1 MIISTLGALAALLA
15 AFFWASASLLFAQAG
30 QWLPPLH
37 LNLFKGIC
45 GSALLGLTLLVLP
58 GSISA
63 FTPSALLWLGLSG
76 LIGISLGD
84 TAYLSALN
92 ELGPR
97 RTLLLS
103 ILAPP
108 MTAVLS
114 LILLHEA
121 LTLWAWGGIAIT
133 TAGVAWVIGERTSD
147 DLGQPPV
154 RWHGVIWGLVAAL
167 AQSGAVI
174 LSRAVFLTTSVNAL
188 QSAMIR
194 LAAGV
199 VGLLVWM
206 ILTGQARI
214 NKSALKVQ
222 PRLWGYVFAATFL
235 GTYLAMW
242 LQQVALTYAAAG
254 IVQTL
259 LATSPIFVLPLAAW
273 RGERLTPR
281 AILGAVVSLL
291 GVWLLFRPN

>member
-1 MIISTLGALAALLA
+1 MIIPTLGALAALLA
-15 AFFWASASLLFAQAG
+15 AFFWASASFLFAQAG
-30 QWLPPLH
+30 RWLPPLH

-45 GSALLGLTLLVLP
+45 GLALLGLTLLVLP
-58 GSISA
+58 GNMTA

-76 LIGISLGD
+76 LIGITLGD
-84 TAYLSALN
+84 TAYLAALN
-92 ELGPR
+92 DLGPR
-97 RTLLLS
+97 HTLLLS

-108 MTAVLS
+108 MTALLS

-133 TAGVAWVIGERTSD
+133 TAGVAWVISERTSEAH
-147 DLGQPPV
+147 GQTPV
-154 RWHGVIWGLVAAL
+154 RWRGVVWGLTAAL

-188 QSAMIR
+188 QSTVIR

-199 VGLLVWM
+199 VGLLLWM
-206 ILTGQARI
+206 ILTGQLRL
-214 NKSALKVQ
+214 KMSTLKVQ
-222 PRLWGYVFAATFL
+222 PSFWGYAFAATLL

-281 AILGAVVSLL
+281 AVLGAMVSLL
-291 GVWLLFRPN
+291 GVWLLFQPI

>member
-1 MIISTLGALAALLA
+1 MIIPILGALAALFA
-15 AFFWASASLLFAQAG
+15 AFLWASASLLFAQAG
-30 QWLPPLH
+30 RWLPPLH
-37 LNLFKGIC
+37 LNLFKGVC
-45 GSALLGLTLLVLP
+45 GLALLGLTLLVLP
-58 GSISA
+58 GNSSA
-63 FTPSALLWLGLSG
+63 YTPAALLWLGLSG
-76 LIGISLGD
+76 LIGISVGD

-108 MTAVLS
+108 MTALLS

-133 TAGVAWVIGERTSD
+133 TAGVAWVISERTSED
-147 DLGQPPV
+147 REHHPV
-154 RWHGVIWGLVAAL
+154 RWRGITWGLVAAL

-174 LSRAVFLTTSVNAL
+174 LSRAVFLTTTVNAL
-188 QSAMIR
+188 QSAVIR

-199 VGLLVWM
+199 IGLLLWM
-206 ILTGQARI
+206 TLTGQIRLDL
-214 NKSALKVQ
+214 STLHLQ
-222 PRLWGYVFAATFL
+222 PRLFGYAFAATFL

-291 GVWLLFRPN
+291 GVWLLFQPI